1 MVYMNLSEIFWNASL
16 QEIKKG
22 YLFNLKEEKFICLIC
37 GKEFEKGLIFND
49 EATLYEAE
57 KYVSIHIN
65 KTHGSVFDFLLDMDK
80 KYTGL
85 TELQKNLLGYFYQ
98 GLSDQEIVKL
108 SEGGSTSTIRNHRF
122 NLREREKEAKVFL
135 AIMEILKE
143 KGDNKSNLVEIH
155 RTATMVDE
163 RYSIT
168 EEENSKFLKKYFTE
182 GEDGQ
187 LSSFP
192 IKEKRKIII
201 LRHII
206 KKFDSEKKYTEKE
219 VNLVL
224 KAIYHDYVTL
234 RRYLIEYGFMD
245 RTNDCSSYW
254 IKK

>member
-1 MVYMNLSEIFWNASL
+1 MNLSEIFWNASL

-22 YLFNLKEEKFICLIC
+22 YLFDLKEEKFTCLIC
-37 GKEFEKGLIFND
+37 GKEFEKGIIYND
-49 EATLYEAE
+49 ENTLYEAE
-57 KYVSIHIN
+57 KYISIHIN
-65 KTHGSVFDFLLDMDK
+65 KNHGSVFDFLLDMDK

-108 SEGGSTSTIRNHRF
+108 SDGGSTSTIRNHRF

-168 EEENSKFLKKYFTE
+168 EDENTKFLKKYFSE

-192 IKEKRKIII
+192 IKEKRKIIV

-219 VNLVL
+219 VNSVL